1 MDATSS
7 NYGYHKVDLLISITL
22 ISGIHVLA
30 EIWLYIIWIFINRI
44 RDIHNSN

>member
-1 MDATSS
+1 MDATYS

-30 EIWLYIIWIFINRI
+30 EIWLSTKYNM
-44 RDIHNSN
+44 DIHK

>member
-1 MDATSS
+1 MDATNS

-30 EIWLYIIWIFINRI
+30 EIWLSVICIM
-44 RDIHNSN
+44 DIHKQNK